1 MFELQFLSLFS
12 TANFIFD
19 IYYSTHTKEKDWQGF
34 PFHFLIAF
42 SEETFGRYVTGDYK
56 LSMISLPEIVPFS
69 SKKQSSHAVLVSL
82 TRNTAICYA
91 NGWIFYE
98 RFCVGPFSVQ

>member
-12 TANFIFD
+12 LANFIFD

-42 SEETFGRYVTGDYK
+42 SEETVGRYGYWR
-56 LSMISLPEIVPFS
+56 L
-69 SKKQSSHAVLVSL
+69 
-82 TRNTAICYA
+82 
-91 NGWIFYE
+91 
-98 RFCVGPFSVQ
+98 

>member
-12 TANFIFD
+12 LANFIFD

-42 SEETFGRYVTGDYK
+42 SEETFGRYGYWR
-56 LSMISLPEIVPFS
+56 L
-69 SKKQSSHAVLVSL
+69 
-82 TRNTAICYA
+82 
-91 NGWIFYE
+91 
-98 RFCVGPFSVQ
+98 

>member
-34 PFHFLIAF
+34 PFHFLITF
-42 SEETFGRYVTGDYK
+42 SEETLGRYVTGDYD
-56 LSMISLPEIVPFS
+56 LSPWNRT
-69 SKKQSSHAVLVSL
+69 L
-82 TRNTAICYA
+82 TLRNTA
-91 NGWIFYE
+91 
-98 RFCVGPFSVQ
+98 PMQL